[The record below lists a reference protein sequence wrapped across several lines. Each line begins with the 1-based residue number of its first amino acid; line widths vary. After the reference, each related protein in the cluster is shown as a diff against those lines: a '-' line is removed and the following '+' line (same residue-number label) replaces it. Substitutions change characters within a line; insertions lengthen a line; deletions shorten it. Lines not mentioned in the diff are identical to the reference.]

1 MTRANPISSVKKRER
16 RRNSRGKNF
25 RSNRLRSGRLGP
37 ITEYRFNNPLPSVT
51 RATPTTRRGRLLI
64 TDFCRATHENGLVTG
79 SPGLRQ
85 NLIVPVGRPAR
96 TLKSPLPPALELKCT
111 FHHGDTE
118 GTEISQRHPPCIPVY
133 SVSPILRTRKSFA
146 FWKRFLCVLLG
157 AHASCVRGV
166 RNAEHAGSVRSQ
178 GRPLRSP
185 RLCGEIRFGCGWAA
199 LCSSVVSFRDRYYSS
214 GISSEMVR

>member
-1 MTRANPISSVKKRER
+1 
-16 RRNSRGKNF
+16 
-25 RSNRLRSGRLGP
+25 RLGP

-118 GTEISQRHPPCIPVY
+118 GTEISQEASSVHPRV
-133 SVSPILRTRKSFA
+133 
-146 FWKRFLCVLLG
+146 LCVSYEPENPLLFL
-157 AHASCVRGV
+157 
-166 RNAEHAGSVRSQ
+166 EKIFVRSL
-178 GRPLRSP
+178 GSAR
-185 RLCGEIRFGCGWAA
+185 
-199 LCSSVVSFRDRYYSS
+199 
-214 GISSEMVR
+214 

>member
-1 MTRANPISSVKKRER
+1 MFNEEMTRANPISSVKKRER

-51 RATPTTRRGRLLI
+51 RATPTTRTGRLLI

-96 TLKSPLPPALELKCT
+96 TSKSPLPPALELKCT

-118 GTEISQRHPPCIPVY
+118 GTEISQRSSVHPRV
-133 SVSPILRTRKSFA
+133 
-146 FWKRFLCVLLG
+146 LCV
-157 AHASCVRGV
+157 SYTT
-166 RNAEHAGSVRSQ
+166 N
-178 GRPLRSP
+178 PKI
-185 RLCGEIRFGCGWAA
+185 LCFLEKIF
-199 LCSSVVSFRDRYYSS
+199 V
-214 GISSEMVR
+214 